1 MYQRVI
7 SDHNITRNDPIK
19 YLVTRVGNITLDLH
33 KLLSVSLKLTL
44 TTAIHDWQQAPH
56 ISPVRARRG
65 MCVVNSRTKIHQFCH
80 CCDEIIYVLNWSAIF
95 REPTICNHLKVSSRV
110 GWVHCNKVPMA
121 TPSLCLCCMLYWAT
135 IHRESFP
142 ASLLTH
148 WDRVTHI
155 CVGNLTI
162 IGSDNDLSPGR
173 RHAIAWTS
181 VGILIIEPLGTK
193 FSEMLIENHTFSFTK
208 IYLEMS
214 SIE

>member
-1 MYQRVI
+1 M
-7 SDHNITRNDPIK
+7 
-19 YLVTRVGNITLDLH
+19 TRVGKITLDLH

-65 MCVVNSRTKIHQFCH
+65 MCVVNSGTKIHQFCH

-95 REPTICNHLKVSSRV
+95 REPTICNHLKVSPRV

-148 WDRVTHI
+148 WGPVTHI

-181 VGILIIEPLGTK
+181 VGINWTARNKLQWNVNRKSYIFTQENIFGNVVYRTAAFFVSASMCLIK
-193 FSEMLIENHTFSFTK
+193 
-208 IYLEMS
+208 
-214 SIE
+214 